1 MTDVPV
7 PAAALAPSPA
17 RQDRPVALEG
27 RGLRKTYGPITAVD
41 GVDIRIHAGEITAI
55 VGDNGAGK
63 STLVKMFS
71 GAIVPDGGQI
81 LVEGR
86 PVSLRNPQDARRE
99 GIETVFQD
107 LALAP
112 NRDVV
117 QNLFLGRELLRGGPL
132 RHAGIL
138 DKQEMRRRAE
148 EQVQTLGINIPHLVG
163 WPIGRM
169 SGGQRQS
176 VAVARG
182 AYWART
188 AMLMDEP
195 TAALGLR
202 ESRKVLSLA
211 RQIADRGLAVVL
223 ISHILPHVMELA
235 DRVIVMRHGQKVAEL
250 TDDISSDRL
259 IALIVGVD
267 AHDAAADAEE
277 AEGSED
283 ATGAGPGR

>member
-1 MTDVPV
+1 MTEPTTPGPGTN
-7 PAAALAPSPA
+7 PAPAPIAAPE
-17 RQDRPVALEG
+17 RPVVLEG

-41 GVDIRIHAGEITAI
+41 GVDLRIHAGEITAI

-63 STLVKMFS
+63 STLVKMFA
-71 GAIVPDGGQI
+71 GAVVPDSGQI

-86 PVSLRNPQDARRE
+86 PVSLRNPSDARGV

-117 QNLFLGRELLRGGPL
+117 QNLFLGRELLKGGPL
-132 RHAGIL
+132 GVAGVL
-138 DKQEMRRRAE
+138 DKAEMRRRAE
-148 EQVQTLGINIPHLVG
+148 EQVKALGINIAHLSG
-163 WPIGRM
+163 YPIGRM
-169 SGGQRQS
+169 SGGQRQAI
-176 VAVARG
+176 AVARG

-235 DRVIVMRHGQKVAEL
+235 DRVVVMRHGQKVAEL

-259 IALIVGVD
+259 VAMIVGVD

-277 AEGSED
+277 AEAAE
-283 ATGAGPGR
+283 RI

>member
-1 MTDVPV
+1 MTEPTT
-7 PAAALAPSPA
+7 PATTPQRSPAPEPSPA
-17 RQDRPVALEG
+17 PERPVVLEG

-41 GVDIRIHAGEITAI
+41 GVDLRIHAGEITAI

-63 STLVKMFS
+63 STLVKMFA
-71 GAIVPDGGQI
+71 GAVVPDSGQI

-86 PVSLRNPQDARRE
+86 PVNLRNPSDARGV

-117 QNLFLGRELLRGGPL
+117 QNLFLGRELLKGGPL
-132 RHAGIL
+132 RAAGVL
-138 DKQEMRRRAE
+138 DKAEMRRRADD
-148 EQVQTLGINIPHLVG
+148 QVKALGINIAHLSG
-163 WPIGRM
+163 YPIGRM
-169 SGGQRQS
+169 SGGQRQAI
-176 VAVARG
+176 AVARG

-235 DRVIVMRHGQKVAEL
+235 DRVVVMRHGQKVAEL

-259 IALIVGVD
+259 VAMIVGVD

-277 AEGSED
+277 AEAAE
-283 ATGAGPGR
+283 RI

>member
-1 MTDVPV
+1 MSTPTT
-7 PAAALAPSPA
+7 PE
-17 RQDRPVALEG
+17 RPVVLEG

-63 STLVKMFS
+63 STLVKMFA
-71 GAIVPDGGQI
+71 GAVVPDSGQI

-86 PVSLRNPQDARRE
+86 PVNLRNPSDARGV

-117 QNLFLGRELLRGGPL
+117 QNLFLGRELLKGGPL
-132 RHAGIL
+132 RAAGVL
-138 DKQEMRRRAE
+138 DKAEMRRRADD
-148 EQVQTLGINIPHLVG
+148 QVKALGINIAHLSG
-163 WPIGRM
+163 YPIGRM
-169 SGGQRQS
+169 SGGQRQAI
-176 VAVARG
+176 AVARG

-259 IALIVGVD
+259 VAMIVGVD

-277 AEGSED
+277 AEAAE
-283 ATGAGPGR
+283 RI

>member
-1 MTDVPV
+1 MSTPTT
-7 PAAALAPSPA
+7 PE
-17 RQDRPVALEG
+17 RPVVLEG
-27 RGLRKTYGPITAVD
+27 RGLRKAYGPITAVD
-41 GVDIRIHAGEITAI
+41 GVDLRIHAGEITAI

-63 STLVKMFS
+63 STLVKMFA
-71 GAIVPDGGQI
+71 GAVVPDSGQI

-86 PVSLRNPQDARRE
+86 PVSLRNPSDARRE

-117 QNLFLGRELLRGGPL
+117 QNLFLGRELLKGGPL
-132 RHAGIL
+132 GAAGVL
-138 DKQEMRRRAE
+138 DKAEMRRRAE
-148 EQVQTLGINIPHLVG
+148 EQVKTLGINITHLSG
-163 WPIGRM
+163 YPIGRM
-169 SGGQRQS
+169 SGGQRQAI
-176 VAVARG
+176 AVARG

-259 IALIVGVD
+259 VAMIVGVD

-277 AEGSED
+277 AEAAEGS
-283 ATGAGPGR
+283 